1 MPFPDSPTALIPR
14 RGRDRGRTRA
24 AFLAL
29 ALLAP
34 ALAASFPAA
43 SAADDR
49 AEITAEV
56 SRTLEKKNAA
66 DVWLVFEDEAD
77 LSKASATEG
86 WTERGEAVIDA
97 LKSTAKAGQAETS
110 ARLKG
115 EGAEFT
121 SYWISNQ
128 IHVPGA
134 SEKLVTELA
143 ELPGVQKITESKP
156 TELIEPKDAKDAA
169 EVNSVEWGLAAINAD
184 DVWAERGATGQG
196 ITVANID
203 SGVQYDHP
211 ALAAQ
216 YRGTQDDGTY
226 NHNYNWY
233 DPASVC
239 GSPSVAPCDNFG
251 HGTHT
256 MGTMVGD
263 DGAGNQIG
271 VAPGA
276 KWIAA
281 KGCESDN
288 CTTESLLASAQWM
301 LAPTDLSGQNARA
314 DLRPD
319 IINNSWGETNGNAE
333 NPFFDD
339 IVKAWTASGIFGV
352 FSNGND
358 GPNCDT
364 TSSPG
369 DSTSAY
375 AVGAFTSSG
384 TIAPYSSRGPGADGK
399 AKPDIAAPGNSVR
412 SSVPGSGYS
421 SSSGTSMAAP
431 HVAGTVALLWSASP
445 GLIGRYQETVAILD
459 DTATDVDETT
469 CGGSADDNNIW
480 GEGKLDALAAVQRA
494 PGAEAGT
501 LRGTVTD
508 KSTGKPVPGARVSL
522 TGASDRNVTTED
534 DGTYQLTVTPGE
546 YTVKASI
553 YGYETATATVT
564 VADKATPTQDFA
576 LAAKVVWKVS
586 GTVSR
591 DSGGKAVAGA
601 TVSLS
606 DTPVQPVV
614 SDADGGY
621 TLPEVAAGT
630 YTLQVATPQ
639 GCLGSASIEL
649 TVDGDESQDVTLGS
663 KRDKFG
669 YTCGVE
675 TAAYTEADEPIALA
689 GDEATAK
696 IDLPFAFP
704 LYNEVYRSGWLASDG
719 YLGFQPHLVWPFN
732 KPLPD
737 KTDPNAAIY
746 PFWDDLRLDSTSKV
760 YTKTLGKAPN
770 RRFVIEFRNA
780 TMFSASSARVDFE
793 MVLHETSGDILFA
806 YRNLNP
812 EDPNELGYSATV
824 GIENATGTDALQY
837 SHLGSEPLSDESAIR
852 ITPPDGGYLN
862 GTVTDENDGDPVG
875 RATVTVSAGG
885 QGIATTTTDSE
896 GRFAFRVPPG
906 TEYDVSVDASGYS
919 AQHVTAQVKTD
930 EWSDIGIALPTG
942 ALKAEVDGDLDPW
955 VVRQGS
961 KAIVPVTVTNTGSK
975 PLAFSAGELGGAA
988 RTTAAREAGEVISEF
1003 RAPGLKNISGT
1014 AVDGK
1019 GNIWLNDFPSKT
1031 HVEYDRKK
1039 LEPTGRKNTAWY
1051 SSDDVDFTYDTQH
1064 GLLCQPTKI
1073 GPASLIACI
1082 DPETGTTRHLDVS
1095 PVGGG
1100 VSRAL
1105 GYRADDDTFYLGSAD
1120 TGKIYQVAGLSHE
1133 KPGKLIAGCQWTKA
1147 VYGVAYHPGT
1157 RGLYLVGDG
1166 DIFTFDMGTCK
1177 QTGTIPD
1184 PEAQKIAVSG
1194 IDTDPSGD
1202 LWISTPGTSTVYRVS
1217 SGHTAPSD
1225 VTWLSMTAPDTTLE
1239 PGESATVTVA
1249 ADTAGL
1255 KSGTYKAYVEL
1266 TAGSGR
1272 AGPVTLPV
1280 RLVVSAYQQAVDA
1293 GAREAYTDGSG
1304 SKWSADRV
1312 YRADSFGWTGR
1323 SRIVSVGAAAAIAGT
1338 KDDELFRTQRE
1349 GMDTYRFDNLP
1360 SGTYQVTLAFAEP
1373 RKRTAPGSRVF
1384 DVTANGKT
1392 VLSGYDIAEAVG
1404 TLAAD
1409 RQTFL
1414 LTVGEGGHVT
1424 VGFSGRRGS
1433 LPPVVGGISVAHRPD
1448 LG

>member
-1 MPFPDSPTALIPR
+1 M
-14 RGRDRGRTRA
+14 
-24 AFLAL
+24 
-29 ALLAP
+29 
-34 ALAASFPAA
+34 ASLPVA

-56 SRTLEKKNAA
+56 SETLGEKMAA

-77 LSKASATEG
+77 LSKASAIEG

-97 LKSTAKAGQAETS
+97 LKATAKAGQAETT
-110 ARLKG
+110 ARLQG

-143 ELPGVQKITESKP
+143 ELPGIEKITESKP
-156 TELIEPKDAKDAA
+156 TELIEPKDAEDTA

-184 DVWAERGATGQG
+184 DVWTERGATGQG
-196 ITVANID
+196 ITVASID

-211 ALAAQ
+211 ALAAK
-216 YRGTQDDGTY
+216 YRGAQDDGTY

-233 DPASVC
+233 DPAAVC
-239 GSPSVAPCDNFG
+239 GTPSVAPCDNYG

-281 KGCESDN
+281 KGCESN
-288 CTTESLLASAQWM
+288 SCTTGSLLASAQWM

-319 IINNSWGETNGNAE
+319 VINNSWGETNGGDE

-339 IVKAWTASGIFGV
+339 IVEAWTTSGIFGV

-364 TSSPG
+364 AGSPA
-369 DSTSAY
+369 DSASAY
-375 AVGAFTSSG
+375 AVGAFTSAGS
-384 TIAPYSSRGPGADGK
+384 IASYSSRGPGADGK
-399 AKPDIAAPGNSVR
+399 VKPDIAAPGSSVR
-412 SSVPGSGYS
+412 SSLPGGGYG

-459 DTATDVDETT
+459 DTAADVDETT
-469 CGGSADDNNIW
+469 CGGSADDNNTW
-480 GEGKLDALAAVQRA
+480 GEGKLDALAAVRRA

-501 LRGTVTD
+501 LSGTVTD
-508 KSTGKPVPGARVSL
+508 KSTGKPVPGARVTL
-522 TGASDRNVTTED
+522 TGASDRNVTTEA

-553 YGYETATATVT
+553 YGYETAAAAIT
-564 VADKATPTQDFA
+564 VADKATVAQDFA
-576 LAAKVVWKVS
+576 LAAKAVWKVS

-591 DSGGKAVAGA
+591 DNGGKAVAGA

-614 SDADGGY
+614 SDADGRY

-649 TVDGDESQDVTLGS
+649 TVDGDESRDVTLGS

-675 TAAYTEADEPIALA
+675 TAEYIEADEPFALS
-689 GDEATAK
+689 GDEVTAK

-704 LYNEVYRSGWLASDG
+704 LYNEVYRSGRLASDG

-746 PFWDDLRLDSTSKV
+746 PFWDDVKLDSTSKV
-760 YTKTLGKAPN
+760 YTKTLGEAPN
-770 RRFVIEFRNA
+770 RRFVIEFRDA
-780 TMFSASSARVDFE
+780 TMFSASWVRVDFE
-793 MVLHETSGDILFA
+793 MVLHETTGDIVFA

-812 EDPNELGYSATV
+812 EDPYELGHSATV

-837 SHLGSEPLSDESAIR
+837 AHLGSEPLSDERAIR
-852 ITPPDGGYLN
+852 ITPPAGGYLN

-885 QGIATTTTDSE
+885 EEIATTTTDSE

-906 TEYDVSVDASGYS
+906 TGYDVSVDASGYS
-919 AQHVTAQVKTD
+919 TQWVTAQVTSD
-930 EWSDIGIALPTG
+930 EWSDIGIELPAG

-955 VVRQGS
+955 VVKKGGRAS
-961 KAIVPVTVTNTGSK
+961 IPVTVTNTGSK
-975 PLAFSAGELGGAA
+975 PLTFSAGELGGGSQ
-988 RTTAAREAGEVISEF
+988 TTGAREPGEVISEF
-1003 RAPGLKNISGT
+1003 QAPDLKNISGT
-1014 AVDGK
+1014 AVDGE
-1019 GNIWLNDFPSKT
+1019 GNLWLNDFPSKN
-1031 HVEYDRKK
+1031 HVEYDRKE
-1039 LEPTGRKNTAWY
+1039 LEPTGRENTAWY
-1051 SSDDVDFTYDTQH
+1051 SSDDVDFTYDTKH
-1064 GLLCQPTKI
+1064 GLLCQPTEI
-1073 GPASLIACI
+1073 GPASLIACV

-1100 VSRAL
+1100 VSRGL

-1133 KPGKLIAGCQWTKA
+1133 TPGKLIAGCQWTKA

-1157 RGLYLVGDG
+1157 GGLYLVGDG
-1166 DIFTFDMGTCK
+1166 DMFTYDMGTCK
-1177 QTGTIPD
+1177 QTGTVPD

-1202 LWISTPGTSTVYRVS
+1202 LWVSTPGTSTVYRVS
-1217 SGHTAPSD
+1217 SGYSAPSD
-1225 VTWLSMTAPDTTLE
+1225 VGWLSTKVSDTTLE
-1239 PGESATVTVA
+1239 PGESATVTATADA
-1249 ADTAGL
+1249 ADL

-1266 TAGSGR
+1266 AADAGR

-1280 RLVVSAYQQAVDA
+1280 KLVVSAHQQAVDA
-1293 GAREAYTDGSG
+1293 GARDAYTDGSG
-1304 SKWSADRV
+1304 TGWSADRE
-1312 YRADSFGWTGR
+1312 YRTDSFGWTGS
-1323 SRIVSVGAAAAIAGT
+1323 SRPVSLSATTAVAGT
-1338 KDDELFRTQRE
+1338 EDDKLYRTQRE
-1349 GMDTYRFDNLP
+1349 GMDAYRFDNLP

-1373 RKRTAPGSRVF
+1373 RKGTAPGSRVF

-1392 VLSGYDIAEAVG
+1392 VLSGHDITEAVG
-1404 TLAAD
+1404 TLTAD

-1414 LTVGEGGHVT
+1414 VTVGEGGHIT

-1433 LPPVVGGISVAHRPD
+1433 LPPVVGGISVVHRPD